1 MGSAHVVLEMEHLD
15 EIVVISIGLFR
26 RNTLRID
33 LRVLVEVE
41 NRMLTSW
48 LAIELVGTALIDA
61 DPAFFSFARKLC
73 LLNQCL
79 D

>member
-1 MGSAHVVLEMEHLD
+1 MGSADIVLEMEHLD
-15 EIVVISIGLFR
+15 EIVVVSISLFL

-33 LRVLVEVE
+33 LRVLVKVE
-41 NRMLTSW
+41 NRMLASW
-48 LAIELVGTALIDA
+48 LAIEFVGAALIDA